1 MSGRLDRIPLY
12 SIEAEM
18 SVLGSMILSTSAG
31 QTLVGK
37 LEEGDFYRPAHRLI
51 YRAMCELIKQGR
63 EIDLVT
69 LRAELVEKGC
79 LPDVG
84 GIDFLIEIAEY
95 VPSAANFEDYAEIVL
110 DRRRLRDLEN
120 LGGKIVALVHDPE
133 AGTATDKF
141 DKAGEMF
148 IGAQK
153 GLHEEEF
160 KPISG
165 PLRSIIN
172 RIDRAME
179 TGKAEFG
186 VSTGF
191 PSLDKLICGYVPGNF
206 VLVGARTSM
215 GKTSFGIGSAIRV
228 ARQGIPVLYV
238 TIEMTAEEVTRR
250 AIAAVGGIPLRW
262 TQGIPLNEED
272 YQKVTDAMER
282 LTSLPI
288 DFVEATGSFGV
299 ASLRSN
305 LHRASQKHGR
315 PPIVFIDY
323 LQIMHTESK
332 EYRALDLTRL
342 ARDVKIT
349 TKSFNTTGIGFSQI
363 NQAVDK
369 RENKRPMIGDFSDS
383 SGLANEADVAVALYR
398 DEYYKAREEN
408 RAEDPSSVA
417 EIIVLKNRNGPLG
430 TVEVGWE
437 GAYTRFAEVA
447 A

>member
-1 MSGRLDRIPLY
+1 MSERLDRIPLY

-95 VPSAANFEDYAEIVL
+95 VPSAANAEDYAEIVL

-148 IGAQK
+148 IGAQD

-160 KPISG
+160 QPISG
-165 PLRSIIN
+165 PLRSIME
-172 RIDRAME
+172 RIDKAIE
-179 TGKAEFG
+179 SGKPELG
-186 VSTGF
+186 ISSGF
-191 PSLDKLICGYVPGNF
+191 PKLDEMTCGYVPGNF
-206 VLVGARTSM
+206 VLVGARTSL
-215 GKTSFGIGSAIRV
+215 GKTSYALGSATRV
-228 ARQGIPVLYV
+228 ARRGIPVLYA

-250 AIAAVGGIPLRW
+250 SIAAVGGIPLRW
-262 TQGIPLNEED
+262 TQGIPLNETD
-272 YQKVTDAMER
+272 YQLVTDAMER

-288 DFVEATGSFGV
+288 DFVEASGSFGV

-305 LHRASQKHGR
+305 IHRATKKHGR
-315 PPIVFIDY
+315 PPVVFIDY
-323 LQIMHTESK
+323 LQIMQTSSS
-332 EYRALDLTRL
+332 EYRALELTRL
-342 ARDVKIT
+342 AREIKAMA
-349 TKSFNTTGIGFSQI
+349 KSFKTTIIGLSQI

-369 RENKRPMIGDFSDS
+369 RENKRPMLGDYSDS
-383 SGLANEADVAVALYR
+383 SGLSNEADVALALYR
-398 DEYYKAREEN
+398 DEYYKAREEG
-408 RAEDPSSVA
+408 RAEDPTSVA

-437 GAYTRFAEVA
+437 GAYTRFTEVA